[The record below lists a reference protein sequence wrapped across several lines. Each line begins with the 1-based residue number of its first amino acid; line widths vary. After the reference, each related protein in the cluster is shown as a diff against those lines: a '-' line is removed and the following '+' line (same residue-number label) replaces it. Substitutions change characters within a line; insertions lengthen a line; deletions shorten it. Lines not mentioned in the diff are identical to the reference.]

1 MSLLLTSRKKSAEEN
16 TKHKQVAERQ
26 PFAASPSVATSTA
39 SSASSPSSVG
49 DTADT
54 TSVGFD
60 AIAASGKEKSA
71 GDIEKP
77 IGAAEVLRAG
87 GDNEMQ
93 KGGVFRT
100 VAVSFVALIVICG
113 GGYGLLLS
121 NLISGDKVS
130 SIFSL
135 SGGGT
140 PIIPA
145 PSVSNSQVAQPLI
158 TSDSESLPLPKPKI
172 DVQSGI
178 DFAAF
183 IPPSDVALST
193 KDGEKD
199 YVEQIPVQMGH
210 DVLPEQA
217 EGVEI
222 AVADD
227 GLGEVIAADENSEET
242 VEIVRTAE
250 ASRDSKKVIDALTA
264 SEELIR
270 EGVIVHSQTAA
281 PIVSVAEMQTT
292 DMRQNDTAVSLAEIN
307 VLPSMN
313 GMARRKLLQ
322 QAKSLY
328 VKGSYTEAESLYRS
342 VLVKNPTNIDALH
355 GLALV
360 AVASGRYQL
369 AVATYLQVLDYYPS
383 DPVSIADLTNLTNLH
398 GASGQNF
405 YETESALKKLIGRH
419 QEWDSRLYFALGNVY
434 AANSRWLEA
443 QRSYF
448 EAHAREQNNP
458 DYAYNLAVVLDYLNK
473 REMAVEYYHMA
484 LDLASQS
491 PSGFDAGRVR
501 TRIDHLNK

>member
-1 MSLLLTSRKKSAEEN
+1 MSLLLTSRKKSDEEDK
-16 TKHKQVAERQ
+16 KHKQAAECQ
-26 PFAASPSVATSTA
+26 PLAASSSVAASIA
-39 SSASSPSSVG
+39 SSASSSSSVG

-54 TSVGFD
+54 TSVDFD

-71 GDIEKP
+71 GDSEKL
-77 IGAAEVLRAG
+77 IGVAKVLRAG

-100 VAVSFVALIVICG
+100 VAVSFVALIVIFG
-113 GGYGLLLS
+113 GGLLLS
-121 NLISGDKVS
+121 NLIPGAKVS
-130 SIFSL
+130 AIFSL
-135 SGGGT
+135 SGSGV

-158 TSDSESLPLPKPKI
+158 TSDSESLPLPKPRI

-183 IPPSDVALST
+183 IPPSDVALIT
-193 KDGEKD
+193 KDGKKD
-199 YVEQIPVQMGH
+199 YVEQISVQMGH

-217 EGVEI
+217 EEVEMT
-222 AVADD
+222 VAED

-250 ASRDSKKVIDALTA
+250 ASRDSKKIIDALTA

-292 DMRQNDTAVSLAEIN
+292 DMRQNDTAVSLAKIN

-491 PSGFDAGRVR
+491 PSGFDEGRVR

>member
-16 TKHKQVAERQ
+16 TKHKQAAERQ
-26 PFAASPSVATSTA
+26 PLAASPSAVASTA
-39 SSASSPSSVG
+39 SSASSSSSVG

-54 TSVGFD
+54 TSVDFD
-60 AIAASGKEKSA
+60 AIAISGKEKPA
-71 GDIEKP
+71 GDSEKP
-77 IGAAEVLRAG
+77 IGTARVLAR

-100 VAVSFVALIVICG
+100 LAMSFVALTVIFG
-113 GGYGLLLS
+113 GGLLLS
-121 NLISGDKVS
+121 NLIPGAKVS

-135 SGGGT
+135 SGSGA

-193 KDGEKD
+193 KDGKKD

-217 EGVEI
+217 EEFEI

-250 ASRDSKKVIDALTA
+250 ASRDSKKIIDALTA

-270 EGVIVHSQTAA
+270 EGVIVHSQTSA

-292 DMRQNDTAVSLAEIN
+292 DMRQNDTAVSLAKIN

-419 QEWDSRLYFALGNVY
+419 QEWDSRLYFALGNMY

>member
-16 TKHKQVAERQ
+16 TKHKQAAECQ
-26 PFAASPSVATSTA
+26 PLAAPPSVAASTA
-39 SSASSPSSVG
+39 SSTSSPSSVG

-54 TSVGFD
+54 TSVDFD

-71 GDIEKP
+71 GDIEKKEP
-77 IGAAEVLRAG
+77 IGAAKVLRAG

-100 VAVSFVALIVICG
+100 LVMSFVALIVIFG
-113 GGYGLLLS
+113 GGLLLS
-121 NLISGDKVS
+121 NLIPGAKVS

-135 SGGGT
+135 SGGGA

-158 TSDSESLPLPKPKI
+158 TSDSESLPLPKPRI

-193 KDGEKD
+193 KDGKKD

-217 EGVEI
+217 EEVEI

-270 EGVIVHSQTAA
+270 EGVIVHSQTSA

-292 DMRQNDTAVSLAEIN
+292 DMRQNDTAVSLAKIN

-328 VKGSYTEAESLYRS
+328 VKESYTEAESLYRS

-398 GASGQNF
+398 GASGQSF

>member
-16 TKHKQVAERQ
+16 TKHKQAAERQ
-26 PFAASPSVATSTA
+26 PLAASPSVAASTA
-39 SSASSPSSVG
+39 SATSSSSSVG

-54 TSVGFD
+54 TSVDFD
-60 AIAASGKEKSA
+60 AIAASGKEKPA
-71 GDIEKP
+71 GDSEKP
-77 IGAAEVLRAG
+77 IGAAKVLRAG
-87 GDNEMQ
+87 EDNEMQ

-100 VAVSFVALIVICG
+100 LVMSFVALAVIFG
-113 GGYGLLLS
+113 GGLLLS
-121 NLISGDKVS
+121 NLISGAKVS

-135 SGGGT
+135 SGSGA

-158 TSDSESLPLPKPKI
+158 TSDSESLPLPKPRI

-183 IPPSDVALST
+183 IPPSDVALIT
-193 KDGEKD
+193 KDGKKD

-217 EGVEI
+217 EEVEI

-270 EGVIVHSQTAA
+270 EGVIVHSQTSA

-292 DMRQNDTAVSLAEIN
+292 DMRQNDTAVSLAKIN

-473 REMAVEYYHMA
+473 REMAVEYYHMV

>member
-1 MSLLLTSRKKSAEEN
+1 MSLLLTSRKKSDEEN
-16 TKHKQVAERQ
+16 TKHKQAAERQ
-26 PFAASPSVATSTA
+26 PLAASPSVAASTA
-39 SSASSPSSVG
+39 SSTSSPSSVG

-60 AIAASGKEKSA
+60 AIAASGKEKPT
-71 GDIEKP
+71 GDSEKLM
-77 IGAAEVLRAG
+77 GAAKVLRAG

-100 VAVSFVALIVICG
+100 LAMSFVALVVIFG
-113 GGYGLLLS
+113 GGLLLS
-121 NLISGDKVS
+121 NLISGAKVS
-130 SIFSL
+130 AIFSL
-135 SGGGT
+135 SGSGT

-158 TSDSESLPLPKPKI
+158 TSDSESLPLPKPRI

-193 KDGEKD
+193 KDGKKD
-199 YVEQIPVQMGH
+199 YVEQIPAQLGH

-217 EGVEI
+217 EEVEI
-222 AVADD
+222 VIAED
-227 GLGEVIAADENSEET
+227 GLGEVIAADEKSEET

-292 DMRQNDTAVSLAEIN
+292 DMRQNDTAVSLAKIN

-405 YETESALKKLIGRH
+405 YETESTLKKLIGRH

>member
-16 TKHKQVAERQ
+16 TKHKQAAERQ
-26 PFAASPSVATSTA
+26 PLAASPSAAASTA
-39 SSASSPSSVG
+39 SATSSPSSVG
-49 DTADT
+49 DTADI
-54 TSVGFD
+54 TSVDFD
-60 AIAASGKEKSA
+60 AIATSGKEKSA

-77 IGAAEVLRAG
+77 IGAAKVLRAG

-100 VAVSFVALIVICG
+100 LVMSFVALTVIFG
-113 GGYGLLLS
+113 GGLLLS
-121 NLISGDKVS
+121 NLIPGAKVY

-135 SGGGT
+135 SGSGV

-193 KDGEKD
+193 KDGKKD
-199 YVEQIPVQMGH
+199 YVEQISVQMGH

-217 EGVEI
+217 EEVEMT
-222 AVADD
+222 VADD

-250 ASRDSKKVIDALTA
+250 ASRDSKKIIDALTA

-270 EGVIVHSQTAA
+270 EGVIVHSQTSA

-292 DMRQNDTAVSLAEIN
+292 DMRQNDTAVSLAKIN

-342 VLVKNPTNIDALH
+342 VLVKNPANIDALH

>member
-16 TKHKQVAERQ
+16 TKHKQAAERQ
-26 PFAASPSVATSTA
+26 PLAASSSAVASIA
-39 SSASSPSSVG
+39 SSASSSSSAG
-49 DTADT
+49 DTAGT
-54 TSVGFD
+54 TSVDFD

-77 IGAAEVLRAG
+77 IGAAKVLRAG

-100 VAVSFVALIVICG
+100 VAVSFVALIVIFG
-113 GGYGLLLS
+113 GGLLLS
-121 NLISGDKVS
+121 NLISGAKVS
-130 SIFSL
+130 AIFSL
-135 SGGGT
+135 SGSGT

-145 PSVSNSQVAQPLI
+145 PSVSNSQAAQPLI
-158 TSDSESLPLPKPKI
+158 TSDSESLPLPKPRI

-183 IPPSDVALST
+183 IPPSDVALIT
-193 KDGEKD
+193 KDGKKD

-217 EGVEI
+217 EEFEI

-250 ASRDSKKVIDALTA
+250 ASRDSKKIIDALTA

-270 EGVIVHSQTAA
+270 EGVIVHSQTSA

-292 DMRQNDTAVSLAEIN
+292 DMRQNDTAVSLAKIN

-328 VKGSYTEAESLYRS
+328 VKESYTEAESLYRS